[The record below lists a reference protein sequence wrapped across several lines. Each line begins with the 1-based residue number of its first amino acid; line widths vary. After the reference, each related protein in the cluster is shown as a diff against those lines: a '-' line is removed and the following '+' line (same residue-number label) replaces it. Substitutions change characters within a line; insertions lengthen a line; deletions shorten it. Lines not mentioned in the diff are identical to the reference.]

1 MYVMFGQ
8 NVANFQPKL
17 RVYGKRVKGAT
28 KSKGTNGTNVRRGEK
43 LNELVKLLNEINH
56 ISRQSKH
63 NFCLLLFILKCNWLH
78 LFTANVAC
86 L

>member
-8 NVANFQPKL
+8 NVAKFQPKL
-17 RVYGKRVKGAT
+17 RVYGKRVKSAT
-28 KSKGTNGTNVRRGEK
+28 KSKGTKVKNVQRGEK
-43 LNELVKLLNEINH
+43 LNELVQLLNEINH
-56 ISRQSKH
+56 ISKH

-78 LFTANVAC
+78 LFIANVAR

>member
-1 MYVMFGQ
+1 MFGQ

-17 RVYGKRVKGAT
+17 RVNGERVKGTT
-28 KSKGTNGTNVRRGEK
+28 KSKGTKVTNVQRGKK
-43 LNELVKLLNEINH
+43 LNELVQLLNEINH